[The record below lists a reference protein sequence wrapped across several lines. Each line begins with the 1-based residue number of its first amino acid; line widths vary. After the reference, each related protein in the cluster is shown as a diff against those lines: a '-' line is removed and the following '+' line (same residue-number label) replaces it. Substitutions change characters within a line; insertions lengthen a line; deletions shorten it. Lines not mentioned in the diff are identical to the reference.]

1 MLQPETKR
9 TKQCVKSTRSYCKI
23 ALGFATCQ
31 TLARVLR
38 RLVLTPGLLAPGEEE
53 VEPKQAVVALS
64 MLQPAVHELLSW
76 AASLRQD
83 PSPAS
88 SQSLS

>member
-1 MLQPETKR
+1 MAFVAPDEWAADTM
-9 TKQCVKSTRSYCKI
+9 CIKSLRAPIPQSVM
-23 ALGFATCQ
+23 AG
-31 TLARVLR
+31 LR
-38 RLVLTPGLLAPGEEE
+38 RVEAIPTVGDDRTQGEEE